1 MEPDSPVHAPR
12 PSRSPL
18 RHVLPKRLRK
28 HDDPFAVRGD
38 HRPLRANANPEES
51 RVGDSWTAVKAG
63 LAILVAAGL
72 VTWIFI
78 ALFR

>member
-28 HDDPFAVRGD
+28 HDDPFAVRG
-38 HRPLRANANPEES
+38 
-51 RVGDSWTAVKAG
+51 
-63 LAILVAAGL
+63 
-72 VTWIFI
+72 
-78 ALFR
+78 